1 MAVRVRVRR
10 ALAAGSVC
18 IALLALGA
26 TAAHA
31 ESHAPIVENEEAA
44 NVTSVA
50 ATLRAS
56 VNPEFAET
64 EYYFEYGPTV
74 AYGSNSPA
82 PPGTRISGKFNTLQI
97 AKTAL
102 SGLTPGTT
110 YHFRVVAVNSM
121 GTTDGSDQTFTTG
134 TPGPPVVESERESA
148 ANVTATSADLTAEV
162 DAEYLE
168 TSYYLEY
175 GATLAYGLRA
185 PIPEATLA
193 AAGGTQ
199 RVAVLVENLQPNT
212 TYYFRL
218 VATNALGT
226 VTASP
231 GTFTTYPPG
240 EAFSLPDNRVYEL
253 VSPPDKNGGDVG
265 GGQEEFAPS
274 RAAFGESSASGGAIT
289 YASSTSFG
297 DAQGAELTT
306 QYLSTRGPSSW
317 TTHAISPPAATLE
330 KNGLVVETF
339 HVFTPE
345 LTAWVFS
352 WQPPPGYGVPQKV
365 ESLFRGE
372 AGSSTYQLINDETPA
387 NAGNNYEVKAIG
399 ASSDLRHVV
408 FEAGPPGAP
417 SVYEWTPGFP
427 LRLVSVLPGPG
438 EVAAANAR
446 GAGVSGGNGGSGAAN
461 MLPNLVSAGGS
472 RIFWVDGNNQLYVR
486 EDGTTTVQLNAS
498 QRTPSLGDGTAQF
511 MAATPDGSR
520 VFFIDET
527 ALTNGAGDNGGLYE
541 YSFAG
546 GGLTDLTPDA
556 GGSPGV
562 GGVVGIGEEGASV
575 YFVAGASLTSN
586 ARPGAGQ
593 PSPGQENL
601 YVARQGTLTFI
612 ATLSSED
619 YGDWAND
626 FAERT
631 AEVTPD
637 GDQLAFVSSDPLTG
651 YDNADLNTGKPDA
664 EVFLYDAGVETLRCV
679 SCNPSGEL
687 PIGPASVPTPKGTEH
702 LPRYLSEDGQR
713 VFFDSNDAL
722 LPAAS
727 NGLQN
732 VYEYEN
738 GAIHLISSGT
748 SDEDS
753 ILADA
758 SANGDNVFFTTNAQ
772 LVPEDQD
779 ESFDMYDARVD
790 GGFPV
795 TAAPPAPC
803 TEEGCRGPVTAPPA
817 PLTIVTEEA
826 HGVETSSAQPAD
838 APPPAPR
845 AGGHKAKKPK
855 HKPSTKTKS
864 SGKRKSSARRSARRA
879 RRSRRA
885 HRGRRVGS
893 GQQAT
898 SRSQRP
904 GRRAGVRGGGV
915 R

>member
-74 AYGSNSPA
+74 AYGSTSPA

-102 SGLTPGTT
+102 SGLSPGTT

-134 TPGPPVVESERESA
+134 TPGAPVVESEGESA
-148 ANVTATSADLTAEV
+148 ANVAATDADLTAEI
-162 DAEYLE
+162 ATGYLE
-168 TSYYLEY
+168 TDYQFEY
-175 GATLAYGLRA
+175 GTTLAYGLRA

-193 AAGGTQ
+193 AAGGAQ
-199 RVAVLVENLQPNT
+199 RVAVHVENLQPNT

-218 VATNALGT
+218 VATNGLGT
-226 VTASP
+226 VAA
-231 GTFTTYPPG
+231 GAATFTTYPPG
-240 EAFSLPDNRVYEL
+240 ETFSLPDNRVYEL
-253 VSPPDKNGGDVG
+253 VSPPDKNGGNVG
-265 GGQEEFAPS
+265 GGTGEGFAPAS
-274 RAAFGESSASGGAIT
+274 DAFGESSPSGGAIT

-297 DAQGAELTT
+297 DAQSAELAT
-306 QYLSTRGPSSW
+306 QYISTRGSSSW

-330 KNGLVVETF
+330 KNNLIIETF
-339 HVFTPE
+339 HLFTSE
-345 LTAWVFS
+345 LTAWLFS
-352 WQPPPGYGVPQKV
+352 WQAPPAQGAPQGV

-372 AGSSTYQLINDETPA
+372 TGSSAYQLINDETPA
-387 NAGNNYEVKAIG
+387 NVGNNYEVKAVG

-408 FEAGPPGAP
+408 FEAG
-417 SVYEWTPGFP
+417 SSLYEWTPGAP
-427 LRLVSVLPGPG
+427 LRLVGVLPGPG
-438 EVAAANAR
+438 DVAAPGAR
-446 GAGVSGGNGGSGAAN
+446 GAGGGKNSNGGAAN
-461 MLPNLVSAGGS
+461 MLPNLVSTDGS
-472 RIFWVDGNNQLYVR
+472 RIFWADGNNQLYVR

-520 VFFIDET
+520 VFFSDET

-541 YSFAG
+541 YSFASG
-546 GGLTDLTPDA
+546 RLTDLTPNA

-562 GGVVGIGEEGASV
+562 GGVLGIGEEGASV

-593 PSPGQENL
+593 PSPGKENL
-601 YVARQGTLTFI
+601 YVARQGALTFI
-612 ATLSSED
+612 AALGPED
-619 YGDWAND
+619 YHDWAYD

-637 GDQLAFVSSDPLTG
+637 GGQLAFVSGEPLTG
-651 YDNADLNTGKPDA
+651 YDNTDLNTGKPDA
-664 EVFLYDAGVETLRCV
+664 EVFLYDAGAETLRCV
-679 SCNPSGEL
+679 SCNPSGER
-687 PIGPASVPTPKGTEH
+687 PIGPASVPTPEGTEH

-713 VFFDSNDAL
+713 VFFDSNDVL

-727 NGLQN
+727 NGLQD

-738 GAIHLISSGT
+738 GVIHLISSGT
-748 SDEDS
+748 SDQNS

-758 SANGDNVFFTTNAQ
+758 SANGDNVFFATSVQ
-772 LVPEDQD
+772 LVPEDRD

-795 TAAPPAPC
+795 TATPPAAC

-817 PLTIVTEEA
+817 PLTIVTEET
-826 HGVETSSAQPAD
+826 HGAEVSSAQPAND
-838 APPPAPR
+838 PSPAPR
-845 AGGHKAKKPK
+845 TDEQKAKKPK
-855 HKPSTKTKS
+855 HKHSAKRRSSTKD
-864 SGKRKSSARRSARRA
+864 KSSARRAARRG

-885 HRGRRVGS
+885 RRGRRVGS

-898 SRSQRP
+898 SRSQP
-904 GRRAGVRGGGV
+904 SGRRAGVREGGA